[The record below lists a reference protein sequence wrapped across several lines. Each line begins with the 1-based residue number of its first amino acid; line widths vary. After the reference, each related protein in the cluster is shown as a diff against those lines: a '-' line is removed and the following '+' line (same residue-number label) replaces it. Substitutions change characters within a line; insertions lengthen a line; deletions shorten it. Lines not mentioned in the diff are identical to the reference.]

1 MIIRAKNFEI
11 IDDLELELKDGITVI
26 VGASNNGKSS
36 IIRLLR
42 AILYNL
48 NGDASIQQGQDAYT
62 LGIIDNGSK
71 VIVKRDMTASNK
83 TVYSVN
89 GTILKKVGRNIVP
102 EVEDA
107 LNIKVVDINKKKV
120 ELNFITQ
127 MAFPFLIG
135 ETGSFIYDFLSSS
148 SNQTD
153 FSELLKLMK
162 TDQKEI
168 SDNKKNLEGQTDVL
182 KDMFQTSKDTY
193 EKLQDVNTVTDMIF
207 DFDTKIQYLQKLED
221 TIKSLEYA
229 DANIFNLNNKMD
241 YLLERIKVLSDL
253 DNIISNY
260 NDNLEMLNF
269 CDYIKSIEDK
279 ILSQSITLRML
290 DDLNTELD
298 LTSLIELQ
306 DICNSKAQD
315 LIDFQGSLDNIN
327 NILELTDSLKNV
339 NKSNEKVLNAINE
352 VLFLKDQSTEI
363 QAECL
368 ALSNNINKVQDLVH
382 SLTSETFKYNDT
394 VDTLLNIKKELA
406 EFDICPVCG
415 STLKED

>member
-120 ELNFITQ
+120 ELNFLKQ
-127 MAFPFLIG
+127 MEYPFLIG

-153 FSELLKLMK
+153 FSELLK
-162 TDQKEI
+162 
-168 SDNKKNLEGQTDVL
+168 
-182 KDMFQTSKDTY
+182 
-193 EKLQDVNTVTDMIF
+193 
-207 DFDTKIQYLQKLED
+207 
-221 TIKSLEYA
+221 
-229 DANIFNLNNKMD
+229 
-241 YLLERIKVLSDL
+241 
-253 DNIISNY
+253 
-260 NDNLEMLNF
+260 
-269 CDYIKSIEDK
+269 
-279 ILSQSITLRML
+279 
-290 DDLNTELD
+290 
-298 LTSLIELQ
+298 
-306 DICNSKAQD
+306 
-315 LIDFQGSLDNIN
+315 
-327 NILELTDSLKNV
+327 
-339 NKSNEKVLNAINE
+339 
-352 VLFLKDQSTEI
+352 
-363 QAECL
+363 
-368 ALSNNINKVQDLVH
+368 
-382 SLTSETFKYNDT
+382 
-394 VDTLLNIKKELA
+394 
-406 EFDICPVCG
+406 
-415 STLKED
+415 

>member
-1 MIIRAKNFEI
+1 MIIKAKNFEI

-120 ELNFITQ
+120 ELNFLKQIEY
-127 MAFPFLIG
+127 PFLIG

-168 SDNKKNLEGQTDVL
+168 SDNKRNLEGQTDVL

-253 DNIISNY
+253 DSVISNY

-290 DDLNTELD
+290 DDLNMELD

-315 LIDFQGSLDNIN
+315 LIDFQGLLDNIN

-363 QAECL
+363 QAECNT
-368 ALSNNINKVQDLVH
+368 LSNNINKVQDLVH
-382 SLTSETFKYNDT
+382 YLTQETFNNNVT
-394 VDTLLNIKKELA
+394 VDSLVNVKSELNT
-406 EFDICPVCG
+406 FDVCPICN
-415 STLKED
+415 SKLKED

>member
-1 MIIRAKNFEI
+1 MIIKAKNFEI

-48 NGDASIQQGQDAYT
+48 NGDASIQQGQDAYI

-89 GTILKKVGRNIVP
+89 DTILKKVGRNIVP

-207 DFDTKIQYLQKLED
+207 DFDAKIQYLQKLED
-221 TIKSLEYA
+221 TIKSLEYS
-229 DANIFNLNNKMD
+229 DKNIFTLNNQMD
-241 YLLERIKVLSDL
+241 LLLSKIKVLSDL
-253 DNIISNY
+253 DNIIKGY
-260 NDNLEMLNF
+260 NDNIEMFHF

-290 DDLNTELD
+290 DDLNNELN
-298 LTSLIELQ
+298 LTSLTELQ
-306 DICNSKAQD
+306 DVCSSKAQE
-315 LIDFQGSLDNIN
+315 LIDFQDLLFGIENI
-327 NILELTDSLKNV
+327 IELSDKLKNV
-339 NKSNEKVLNAINE
+339 NNSNENVLNTLNE
-352 VLFLKDQSTEI
+352 VLLLNNDLNALEVDKLELLKYIE
-363 QAECL
+363 
-368 ALSNNINKVQDLVH
+368 NNQMLVDI
-382 SLTSETFKYNDT
+382 LYVETFKYNET
-394 VDTLLNIKKELA
+394 VDALLKNKNELS
-406 EFDICPVCG
+406 EFDACPVCG

>member
-1 MIIRAKNFEI
+1 MIIKAKNFEI

>member
-120 ELNFITQ
+120 ELNFLKQ
-127 MAFPFLIG
+127 MEYPFLIG

-229 DANIFNLNNKMD
+229 DANIFNLNNRMD
-241 YLLERIKVLSDL
+241 LLLSKIKVLSDL
-253 DNIISNY
+253 DNIIKSY
-260 NDNLEMLNF
+260 NDNIEMFHF

-290 DDLNTELD
+290 DDLNNELD
-298 LTSLIELQ
+298 LSSLTELQ
-306 DICNSKAQD
+306 DVCSSKAQE
-315 LIDFQGSLDNIN
+315 LIDFQDRLFGIENI
-327 NILELTDSLKNV
+327 IELSDKLKNV
-339 NKSNEKVLNAINE
+339 NNSNENVLNTLNE
-352 VLFLKDQSTEI
+352 VLLLNNDLNALEVDKLELLKHIE
-363 QAECL
+363 
-368 ALSNNINKVQDLVH
+368 NNQMLVDN
-382 SLTSETFKYNDT
+382 LYVETFKYNET
-394 VDTLLNIKKELA
+394 VDALLKNKNELS
-406 EFDICPVCG
+406 EFDACPVCG

>member
-1 MIIRAKNFEI
+1 MIIKAKNFEI

-229 DANIFNLNNKMD
+229 DANIFNLNNRMD
-241 YLLERIKVLSDL
+241 LLLSKIKVLSDL
-253 DNIISNY
+253 DNIIKGY
-260 NDNLEMLNF
+260 NDNIEMFHF

-290 DDLNTELD
+290 DDLNNELD
-298 LTSLIELQ
+298 LTSLTELQ
-306 DICNSKAQD
+306 DVCSSKAQD
-315 LIDFQGSLDNIN
+315 LIDFQDRLFGIENI
-327 NILELTDSLKNV
+327 IELSDKLKNV
-339 NKSNEKVLNAINE
+339 NNSNENVLNTLNE
-352 VLFLKDQSTEI
+352 VLLLNNDLNALEVDKLELLKHIE
-363 QAECL
+363 
-368 ALSNNINKVQDLVH
+368 NNQILVDN
-382 SLTSETFKYNDT
+382 LYVETFKYNET
-394 VDTLLNIKKELA
+394 VDALLKNKNELS
-406 EFDICPVCG
+406 EFGACPVCG

>member
-1 MIIRAKNFEI
+1 MIIKAKNFEI

-120 ELNFITQ
+120 ELNFLKQ
-127 MAFPFLIG
+127 MEYPFLIG

-229 DANIFNLNNKMD
+229 DANIFNLNNRMD
-241 YLLERIKVLSDL
+241 LLLSKIKVLSDL
-253 DNIISNY
+253 DNIIKSY
-260 NDNLEMLNF
+260 NDNIEMFHF

-279 ILSQSITLRML
+279 ILSQSITVWDGTIADSYRSG
-290 DDLNTELD
+290 DG
-298 LTSLIELQ
+298 
-306 DICNSKAQD
+306 SK
-315 LIDFQGSLDNIN
+315 DNPYMV
-327 NILELTDSLKNV
+327 K
-339 NKSNEKVLNAINE
+339 
-352 VLFLKDQSTEI
+352 
-363 QAECL
+363 
-368 ALSNNINKVQDLVH
+368 
-382 SLTSETFKYNDT
+382 
-394 VDTLLNIKKELA
+394 
-406 EFDICPVCG
+406 
-415 STLKED
+415 

>member
-1 MIIRAKNFEI
+1 MIIKAKNFEI
-11 IDDLELELKDGITVI
+11 IDNLELELKDGITVI

-89 GTILKKVGRNIVP
+89 GNILKKVGRNIVP

-120 ELNFITQ
+120 ELNFLKQ
-127 MAFPFLIG
+127 MEYPFLIG

-162 TDQKEI
+162 ADQKQI

-207 DFDTKIQYLQKLED
+207 DFDAKIQYLQKLED
-221 TIKSLEYA
+221 TIKSLEYS
-229 DANIFNLNNKMD
+229 DKNIFTLNNQMD
-241 YLLERIKVLSDL
+241 LLLSKIKVLSDL
-253 DNIISNY
+253 DSIIKGY
-260 NDNLEMLNF
+260 NDNIEMFHF

-290 DDLNTELD
+290 DDLNMELD
-298 LTSLIELQ
+298 LTSLTELQ
-306 DICNSKAQD
+306 DVCSSKAQE
-315 LIDFQGSLDNIN
+315 LIDFQDRLFGIENI
-327 NILELTDSLKNV
+327 IELSAKLKNV
-339 NKSNEKVLNAINE
+339 NNSNENVLNTLNE
-352 VLFLKDQSTEI
+352 VLLLNNDLNALEVDKLDLLKCIE
-363 QAECL
+363 
-368 ALSNNINKVQDLVH
+368 NNQMLVDN
-382 SLTSETFKYNDT
+382 LYVETFKYNET
-394 VDTLLNIKKELA
+394 VDALLKNKNELS
-406 EFDICPVCG
+406 EFDACPVCG

>member
-1 MIIRAKNFEI
+1 MIIKAKNFEI

-120 ELNFITQ
+120 ELNFLKQ
-127 MAFPFLIG
+127 MEYPFLIG

-229 DANIFNLNNKMD
+229 DANIFNLNNRMD
-241 YLLERIKVLSDL
+241 LLLSKIKVLSDL
-253 DNIISNY
+253 DNIIKSY
-260 NDNLEMLNF
+260 NDNIEMFHF

-290 DDLNTELD
+290 DDLNNELD
-298 LTSLIELQ
+298 LSSLTELQ
-306 DICNSKAQD
+306 DVCSSKAQE
-315 LIDFQGSLDNIN
+315 LIDFQDRLFGIENI
-327 NILELTDSLKNV
+327 IELSDKLKNV
-339 NKSNEKVLNAINE
+339 NNSNENVLNTLNE
-352 VLFLKDQSTEI
+352 VLLLNNDLNALEVDKLELLKHIE
-363 QAECL
+363 
-368 ALSNNINKVQDLVH
+368 NNQMLVDN
-382 SLTSETFKYNDT
+382 LYVETFKYNET
-394 VDTLLNIKKELA
+394 VDALLKNKNELS
-406 EFDICPVCG
+406 EFDACPVCG

>member
-1 MIIRAKNFEI
+1 MIIKAKNFEI
-11 IDDLELELKDGITVI
+11 IDDLNLELKDGITVI

-253 DNIISNY
+253 DNIISDY